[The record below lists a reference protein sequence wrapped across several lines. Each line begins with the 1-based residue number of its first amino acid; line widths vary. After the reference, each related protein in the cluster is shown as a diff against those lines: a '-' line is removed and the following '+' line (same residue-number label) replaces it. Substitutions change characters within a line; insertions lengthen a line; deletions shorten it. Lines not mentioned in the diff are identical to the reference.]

1 MELLVAQLLAGLANA
16 AALFLVASGL
26 SLIFGVTRIVNFA
39 HGSFYML
46 GAYIGYS
53 AMQVLP
59 GAVGFWAATLLAG
72 LAVGAIGV
80 IVELCVLRRVYRAPE
95 LFQLVATFGVI
106 LVIQDLAL
114 IVWGPE
120 DLLGPRAPGLE
131 GVVQILGQPVPQYD
145 LALIAITPVV
155 LLLLWYLISRT
166 RVGILVRA
174 ATQDREMVG
183 ALGVNQ
189 AWLFTGVFFL
199 GSMLAGLGGAL
210 QLPKGGADL
219 LMDFNILAAIF
230 VVVVIGGMGS
240 IPGAFIA
247 SVLISVVNVF
257 GVRFMPQ
264 STLVLMFVVM
274 AIVLMVRPYG
284 LLGREEAPGEHG
296 QVGEPEEPIAP
307 LGRNALI
314 AVGVL
319 LALLCLLPFAGSTF
333 LTVLA
338 TDVVVVCLFAASL
351 HFMLSLGG
359 LVSFGHAAFFGGGA
373 YAAALLVHYTGSP
386 MELALLLA
394 PLAAGL
400 LALAIGWF
408 CLRLTGVYFAM
419 LTLAFAQLLWSIVFQ
434 WGEVTGGDDG
444 VVGIWP
450 SAWAS
455 EATAYYF
462 LTLALGAGGIAVLRH
477 LAHAPFGYALRACRD
492 SGRRAEA
499 TGINAKR
506 IQWMAMLFAGAMAG
520 LAGGLF
526 VFSKGS
532 VFPTELE
539 IAKSFDA
546 LIMVFLG
553 GVKTL
558 AGPIVGAGVLT
569 VLQDWL
575 SRFEYWRLLLGL
587 LIIAIVIL
595 APDGIAGLGR
605 RLTARLGWGRARRGG
620 VMTAVLE
627 IRGLCKSFG
636 GIHAVKDVSFDLA
649 KGELLAMIG
658 PNGAGKSTCFNMLM
672 GQLRPNSGSIK
683 FAGRELV
690 GLPTREIW
698 RLGVGRTF
706 QITATYPSM
715 TVIENVQTALTSHR
729 GRSFSLFARA
739 KSPLCGGSPGPA
751 RSRRHGRTGGAGR
764 RRSWPTATSSVSS
777 WRLLWPT
784 SPRFC

>member
-1 MELLVAQLLAGLANA
+1 MDLLIAQLLAGLANA

-26 SLIFGVTRIVNFA
+26 SLIFGVTRIVNFS

-59 GAVGFWAATLLAG
+59 GAIGFWAATLVAG
-72 LAVGAIGV
+72 VAVGIIGV
-80 IVELCVLRRVYRAPE
+80 IVEICVLRQVYRAPE

-114 IVWGPE
+114 ITWGPE

-131 GVVQILGQPVPQYD
+131 SVVWLFGQPIPEYD
-145 LALIAITPVV
+145 LALIAITPAVLVV
-155 LLLLWYLISRT
+155 LWFLIART
-166 RVGILVRA
+166 RLGVLVRA

-189 AWLFTGVFFL
+189 SWLFTGVFFL

-274 AIVLMVRPYG
+274 AIVLMIRPYG
-284 LLGREEAPGEHG
+284 ILGREEAPGEHG
-296 QVGEPEEPIAP
+296 QVGDVEEPIAP
-307 LGRNALI
+307 LGPNGLMV
-314 AVGVL
+314 VGVL
-319 LALLCLLPFAGSTF
+319 LAFLCVLPFIGGSF
-333 LTVLA
+333 AVVLA
-338 TDVVVVCLFAASL
+338 TDVIVVCLFAASL

-373 YAAALLVHYTGSP
+373 YAAALLVHYAEAP

-444 VVGIWP
+444 IISIWP
-450 SAWAS
+450 SQWAS
-455 EATAYYF
+455 DSTVYYY
-462 LTLALGAGGIAVLRH
+462 LTLALGLGGVAVLRH
-477 LAHAPFGYALRACRD
+477 LAHSPYGYVLRACRD
-492 SGRRAEA
+492 SSRRAQA
-499 TGINAKR
+499 TGINVTR
-506 IQWMAMLFAGAMAG
+506 VQWLAMAFAGAMAG

-532 VFPTELE
+532 IFPTELE

-558 AGPIVGAGVLT
+558 AGPLVGASVLT
-569 VLQDWL
+569 VMQDWL

-587 LIIAIVIL
+587 LIIAIVVL
-595 APDGIAGLGR
+595 APYGIAGTAQRLAGRLGR
-605 RLTARLGWGRARRGG
+605 SRDPETAR
-620 VMTAVLE
+620 
-627 IRGLCKSFG
+627 
-636 GIHAVKDVSFDLA
+636 
-649 KGELLAMIG
+649 
-658 PNGAGKSTCFNMLM
+658 
-672 GQLRPNSGSIK
+672 
-683 FAGRELV
+683 
-690 GLPTREIW
+690 
-698 RLGVGRTF
+698 
-706 QITATYPSM
+706 
-715 TVIENVQTALTSHR
+715 
-729 GRSFSLFARA
+729 
-739 KSPLCGGSPGPA
+739 
-751 RSRRHGRTGGAGR
+751 
-764 RRSWPTATSSVSS
+764 
-777 WRLLWPT
+777 
-784 SPRFC
+784 